1 MILDRLPAVASGPV
15 DLACP
20 NQAAEPRDLPV
31 RAGLTAR
38 AATAP
43 TAAERR
49 IRLFETRWQPAIR
62 QLAAADG
69 RIADL
74 AVSFPALLFALAH
87 PRRGLDVRPAL
98 DKVLAGAP
106 LAAIAADLGVPM
118 WLRPLQPALL
128 RAPLPAL
135 PDGLL
140 FRRQIANHL
149 PRRAKS
155 ATQWFEAVAEAARWG
170 EPDFV
175 VWCARVWCAREAP
188 TGAPIEDHDIAYLA
202 LWHFFSQRPE
212 SEAGLCV
219 DRRWGPTIGWDAAV
233 TAARSFRR
241 TVMTKVLLGAIPVED
256 PWLQPATV
264 GDFKFV
270 PLLSAAAI
278 IEEASAMDNC
288 VRDFAG
294 RVSGGRYRV
303 WSVQRNGERLAT
315 IGFKITP
322 LHPFVIIDQVKAKS
336 NRRPEPEVL
345 AAVHG
350 WFEGLQQIRR
360 DTWGRLSPEVDARR
374 PKVWRA
380 LWRPYWLERRRLPA
394 WLPLSPDERP
404 FGF

>member
-155 ATQWFEAVAEAARWG
+155 ATQWFATVADAARWG

-175 VWCARVWCAREAP
+175 VWCAREAP
-188 TGAPIEDHDIAYLA
+188 TGAPIEDHDIAHLA

-212 SEAGLCV
+212 TQAGGCV
-219 DRRWGPTIGWDAAV
+219 DRRWSEAIGWDAAV
-233 TAARSFRR
+233 GAARSFRR
-241 TVMTKVLLGAIPVED
+241 TVWTRVFLDGRPVAD
-256 PWLQPATV
+256 PWLRPATI
-264 GDFKFV
+264 GEFAFV
-270 PLLSAAAI
+270 PLLTAESI
-278 IEEASAMDNC
+278 VEEAFAMDNC
-288 VRDFAG
+288 VRDYAG
-294 RVSGGRYRV
+294 RVACGRYRL
-303 WSVQRNGERLAT
+303 WSVQKNGQRVASV
-315 IGFKITP
+315 GFRINSS
-322 LHPFVIIDQVKAKS
+322 HPFAIIDQIKARA
-336 NRRPEPEVL
+336 NRRPEPDVRD
-345 AAVHG
+345 AVHD
-350 WFEGLQQIRR
+350 WVEGHPQIR
-360 DTWGRLSPEVDARR
+360 LSFPNLENPDDDAHEEA
-374 PKVWRA
+374 VWRA
-380 LWRPYWLERRRLPA
+380 FWRPYWLAKRRLPA
-394 WLPLSPDERP
+394 WLPWSLLEGAT
-404 FGF
+404 GF